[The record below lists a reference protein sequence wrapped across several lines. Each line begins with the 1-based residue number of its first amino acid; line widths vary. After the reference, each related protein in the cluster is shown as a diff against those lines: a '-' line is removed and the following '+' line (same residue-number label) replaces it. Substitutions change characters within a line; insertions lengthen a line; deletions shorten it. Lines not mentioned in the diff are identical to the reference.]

1 MRRRLWPRS
10 RSLSPAS
17 SARINF
23 AFATPCRLS
32 LRFHRQAGINNTLHI
47 MAEGFE
53 QRLKGLPV
61 SPGIAV
67 GKLRVEARGCS
78 APAMRSITPEE
89 MDAEWA
95 RLEVALSRTEE
106 ELSSLKA
113 RVEKASSAAEAAIF
127 DAHLLFLR
135 DRTIMARLRKEFPQR
150 LQNIEAVYY
159 AVVQNFIE
167 VMSQVDDPYL
177 RSRVMDIQ
185 DVLQRVLKNMEPA
198 TSSHEELAADETCI
212 LAAHELTPSD
222 TADLD
227 TNRVLGFVTEA
238 GSAVSHT
245 AILARSLGLPAVVGV
260 PRLVMDS
267 RAGSQAILDGYN
279 GLLILNPTEETQEQ
293 YRAIRAEREKAY
305 RELIAMRDL
314 PAITRDGH
322 RIRLAANV
330 EFVHEF
336 GAIRKSG
343 AEGVGL
349 FRTEFF
355 LLGNGG
361 LPDEDEQYEH
371 YRRLV
376 EGCAPHEV
384 VFRTLDSGG
393 DKLPFEVLE
402 EKEDNPFLGWR
413 GIRVSLSR
421 PEIFKNQLRA
431 ILRASAHGKVG
442 VMFPM
447 VSGITEV
454 RMTLQLLEECR
465 EELRAR
471 GVAYDEHMRVGVM
484 IEVPSAAM
492 MADVLAPYV
501 DFFSIGTN
509 DLTQYTIAVDRVNY
523 RVASM
528 FRVTHPGVVRL
539 IHRTIEAG
547 VPTTICG
554 EMGGDINLVPL
565 LVGLGATEISVG
577 THLLPLVRFAIRSLN
592 YEECRAMAQQALLAE
607 DSTTIRNL
615 SRDVALKAYPQ
626 LF

>member
-1 MRRRLWPRS
+1 M
-10 RSLSPAS
+10 
-17 SARINF
+17 
-23 AFATPCRLS
+23 
-32 LRFHRQAGINNTLHI
+32 
-47 MAEGFE
+47 EG
-53 QRLKGLPV
+53 
-61 SPGIAV
+61 
-67 GKLRVEARGCS
+67 
-78 APAMRSITPEE
+78 
-89 MDAEWA
+89 EWA
-95 RLEVALSRTEE
+95 RLETALARTEE
-106 ELSSLKA
+106 EICSLKA
-113 RVEKASSAAEAAIF
+113 RVEKASSATEAAIF

-135 DRTIMARLRKEFPQR
+135 DRTIMGKLKQEFPLR
-150 LQNIEAVYY
+150 MQNMEAVYY

-167 VMSQVDDPYL
+167 VIRQVDDPYL
-177 RSRVMDIQ
+177 RSRVLDIE

-198 TSSHEELAADETCI
+198 APAQQQPEVEETCI

-227 TNRVLGFVTEA
+227 TSRVLGFVTEV

-260 PRLVMDS
+260 ERLVMDS
-267 RAGSQAILDGYN
+267 RAGSPAILDGYD
-279 GLLILNPTEETQEQ
+279 GVLILNPTADTLEQ
-293 YRAIRAEREKAY
+293 YRTLRDERQKAY
-305 RELIAMRDL
+305 RELMDMRDL
-314 PAITRDGH
+314 PSVTRDGRH
-322 RIRLAANV
+322 VRLAANV
-330 EFVHEF
+330 EFAHEF
-336 GAIRKSG
+336 GSIKESG

-349 FRTEFF
+349 YRTEFF

-361 LPDEDEQYEH
+361 LPDEEEQYRH
-371 YRRLV
+371 YRKLV
-376 EGCAPHEV
+376 ENCAPHEV
-384 VFRTLDSGG
+384 IFRTLDSGG

-421 PEIFKNQLRA
+421 PEIFKDQLRA
-431 ILRASAHGKVG
+431 ILRASAHGRVG

-454 RMTLQLLEECR
+454 RMTLDLLEECR
-465 EELRAR
+465 AELRER
-471 GVAYDEHMRVGVM
+471 GLAFDAHMRVGVM

-523 RVASM
+523 RVSSM

-547 VPTTICG
+547 IPTTICG

-565 LVGLGATEISVG
+565 LVGLGATEISMG
-577 THLLPLVRFAIRSLN
+577 THLLPVVRFAIRSLN
-592 YEECRAMAQQALLAE
+592 YEECRAMAQQALRAE
-607 DSTTIRNL
+607 DSLTIRNL
-615 SRDVALKAYPQ
+615 SRDLALKAYPQ

>member
-1 MRRRLWPRS
+1 
-10 RSLSPAS
+10 
-17 SARINF
+17 
-23 AFATPCRLS
+23 
-32 LRFHRQAGINNTLHI
+32 

-67 GKLRVEARGCS
+67 GRLRVEARGCS
-78 APAMRSITPEE
+78 APVLRSITEAELP
-89 MDAEWA
+89 AEWA
-95 RLEVALSRTEE
+95 RLDAALTRTEA
-106 ELSSLKA
+106 ELQSLKA
-113 RVEKASSAAEAAIF
+113 RMEKVSGPAEAAIF

-135 DRTIMARLRKEFPQR
+135 DRTIMGRLEKEFPR
-150 LQNIEAVYY
+150 RMQNIEAVYY

-177 RSRVMDIQ
+177 RSRVMDIR
-185 DVLQRVLKNMEPA
+185 DVLQRVLKNMAPA
-198 TSSHEELAADETCI
+198 APQASESVLETCI

-227 TNRVLGFVTEA
+227 TTRVLGFVTES

-245 AILARSLGLPAVVGV
+245 AILARSLGLPAVVAV

-267 RAGSQAILDGYN
+267 RAGSPAILDGYN
-279 GLLILNPTEETQEQ
+279 GELILNPTPETQEQ

-305 RELIAMRDL
+305 QVLMDMRDL

-336 GAIRKSG
+336 DAIRKSG

-361 LPDEDEQYEH
+361 LPDEEAQYVH

-454 RMTLQLLEECR
+454 RTTLNLLAECR
-465 EELRAR
+465 AELRAR
-471 GVAYDEHMRVGVM
+471 GQAYDEHMRVGVM
-484 IEVPSAAM
+484 IEVPSAAVI
-492 MADVLAPYV
+492 ADVLAQYV

-528 FRVTHPGVVRL
+528 FRATHPGVVRL
-539 IHRTIEAG
+539 MHSTMQAG
-547 VPTTICG
+547 IPTTICG

-565 LVGLGATEISVG
+565 LVGLGAAEISVG
-577 THLLPLVRFAIRSLN
+577 THLLPLVRFAIRSLS
-592 YEECRAMAQQALLAE
+592 YEECRAMAEQALKAE
-607 DSTTIRNL
+607 DSVTIRNL
-615 SRDVALKAYPQ
+615 TRDLAMRSYPQ
-626 LF
+626 LFD